1 MERVIV
7 EVLLESILDTG
18 ETATKH
24 TRAMIQQLKDANIKV
39 LSYFISENN
48 TLNKNGYNTAMA
60 NFQKMYGEDATMVNV
75 ENASEVLRTL
85 NSRLLVR
92 G

>member
-1 MERVIV
+1 LR
-7 EVLLESILDTG
+7 
-18 ETATKH
+18 
-24 TRAMIQQLKDANIKV
+24 DANVKV
-39 LSYFISENN
+39 LSYFITE
-48 TLNKNGYNTAMA
+48 TYKGYAGPFTAKA
-60 NFQKMYGEDATMVNV
+60 VFQKMYGEDAVMVNV